1 MNAIK
6 VKNNSFNKDIRRWI
20 LKSNAAQALGKTIS
34 WNDIYK
40 YINDIRGA
48 IDAQINI
55 KFSSSCLKEMKYKSK
70 LAFLTSVFQIAC

>member
-6 VKNNSFNKDIRRWI
+6 VKNNSFDKDIRRWN

-48 IDAQINI
+48 IDAHINI
-55 KFSSSCLKEMKYKSK
+55 QFSSSCLKEMKYKSK
-70 LAFLTSVFQIAC
+70 LTFLTSVFPIAC